1 MICDF
6 AQTYGILDY
15 RKLEPFLAGTLAY
28 GLSPDSRIKMKATDT
43 DITFSQSLMVKAA
56 DELAMIRWLNSTDGA
71 NGTNRPKLI
80 SQILNEK
87 EEEQRGY
94 DSPEEFMRAYYGE

>member
-1 MICDF
+1 
-6 AQTYGILDY
+6 
-15 RKLEPFLAGTLAY
+15 
-28 GLSPDSRIKMKATDT
+28 MKAADLEM
-43 DITFSQSLMVKAA
+43 TFTQSLMVKAA

-94 DSPEEFMRAYYGE
+94 DSPEEFMRAYYGY

>member
-1 MICDF
+1 
-6 AQTYGILDY
+6 
-15 RKLEPFLAGTLAY
+15 
-28 GLSPDSRIKMKATDT
+28 MKAADLEM
-43 DITFSQSLMVKAA
+43 TFGQALMVKAV

-71 NGTNRPKLI
+71 AGTNRPKLI
-80 SQILNEK
+80 SQILNET